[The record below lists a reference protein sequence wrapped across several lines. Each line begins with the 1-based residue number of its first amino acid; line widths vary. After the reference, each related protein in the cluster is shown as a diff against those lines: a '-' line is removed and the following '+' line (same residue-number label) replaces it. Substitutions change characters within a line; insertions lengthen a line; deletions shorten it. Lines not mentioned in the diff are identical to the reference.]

1 MQMLRIRKMCH
12 KYTTKAALFIIFF
25 SLGNISLAQGEWTVR
40 SFEKADYVPLMDLV
54 SSIDKQEWTISGYV
68 DPDSWKSHIYN
79 ARTLSGRSRVEV
91 EPGLMSDNQFELF
104 KLDCEFDACKMK
116 GKFHL
121 NFFNTGA
128 FFRLEPRYYIDSYEM
143 GNDTQL
149 STSKDYYA
157 QLIGQKIVHEQPVK
171 YIDRANFLFD
181 WDPDDTWYPEQ
192 ILVRTEWQ
200 DRNILRD
207 FIKTCYD
214 KCRNLRVFGEIS
226 VQHGGYGDLAIDADR
241 LEKMKP
247 KKAIGTFIEMEK

>member
-1 MQMLRIRKMCH
+1 MLRIMKNYH
-12 KYTTKAALFIIFF
+12 KHTIKIALFIIFS
-25 SLGNISLAQGEWTVR
+25 SLGNISLALDEWTVR
-40 SFEKADYVPLMDLV
+40 SSEKADYVPLMDLV
-54 SSIDKQEWTISGYV
+54 SSINKQEWTISGYV
-68 DPDSWKSHIYN
+68 DPDSWKSHIFHSHTSY
-79 ARTLSGRSRVEV
+79 GRSRVEV

-121 NFFNTGA
+121 KFFNTGA
-128 FFRLEPRYYIDSYEM
+128 FFRLEPRFYIDSYEM

-149 STSKDYYA
+149 PTSKDYYA

-192 ILVRTEWQ
+192 ILVSTEWQ